1 MTIITISRGSY
12 SRGKEIAER
21 VAERLGYKC
30 MAREVVLEACG
41 RYDVPEMRLV
51 RAIHDAPTI
60 LERFG
65 ISKERYVAQFNA
77 EFLAQVKQDNVVY
90 HGLAGHV
97 FLTGVSHVLKVRI
110 IADTEYRIQFEMKRE
125 SISREAAEAIIEHD
139 DRERRRWSKM
149 LFGIDPSDPSLYH
162 LVLHVGAL
170 SPQIATDIICSTAQ
184 GEEFATTPQSQQAL
198 DDLLLATRV
207 RALLVA
213 SDPYVDV
220 SASGGEVRVRVRGS
234 ALHEANYRRDI
245 ERMARSVDGVRVVK
259 VELESPARFA

>member
-30 MAREVVLEACG
+30 MAREVILEACG
-41 RYDVPEMRLV
+41 RYDVPEMKLM

-77 EFLAQVKQDNVVY
+77 EFLEQMKQDNVVY

-97 FLTGVSHVLKVRI
+97 FLSGVSHVLKVRI
-110 IADTEYRIQFEMKRE
+110 IADLEYRTQLEMKRE
-125 SISREAAEAIIEHD
+125 SISLDAAQTILEHD
-139 DRERRRWSKM
+139 DRERRRWSKT

-170 SPQIATDIICSTAQ
+170 APEIATDIICSTAQ
-184 GEEFATTPQSQQAL
+184 DDEFQATPASKQVL
-198 DDLLLATRV
+198 EDLLLATRI
-207 RALLVA
+207 RALLVG
-213 SDPYVDV
+213 SDPH
-220 SASGGEVRVRVRGS
+220 AEVTARDGVVHVRVRGS
-234 ALHEANYRRDI
+234 TLHEANYKRDI
-245 ERMARSVDGVRVVK
+245 DRMARSIAGVREVN